1 MVQLDII
8 MTDNY
13 YKGRI
18 CSVVSC
24 SFGKKL
30 DLVIILSSEKNGIP
44 NFNQHNLVSIVF
56 IYFRFYLLRD
66 RQRSFRFQFQITINI
81 VT

>member
-1 MVQLDII
+1 

-18 CSVVSC
+18 FSVVGC

-30 DLVIILSSEKNGIP
+30 DLVIILSREKTGIP
-44 NFNQHNLVSIVF
+44 NFNQHNLVSIVLQAF
-56 IYFRFYLLRD
+56 ISGFTY
-66 RQRSFRFQFQITINI
+66 SGIGKEVSISSSK
-81 VT
+81 